1 MRHVVYLLLVA
12 NLVYLGWNILQTS
25 SVDGV
30 VRTFPPLPATATR
43 LVTLQEMQEE
53 TEEEEKKQDTV
64 VEMSAIEAL
73 EEGDEKQD
81 AVVGVSVIEELTQ
94 QQPPGA
100 GVALSCQTLGPF
112 LAAEKMQLVEKKL
125 AELGLEVTQRTN
137 EVREQ
142 IGYWVYLPAMEREKV
157 LQITKHLDENNDED
171 YFIGKDNVLSLG
183 AFKGLQRANVRL
195 ESTRKLG
202 LDPLLEPRYSTMSA
216 QWFDLQVTP
225 AGLDALAEIAEQD
238 PDLNIE
244 ILACP

>member
-25 SVDGV
+25 SVDEV

-43 LVTLQEMQEE
+43 LVTLQEM
-53 TEEEEKKQDTV
+53 EEEE
-64 VEMSAIEAL
+64 E
-73 EEGDEKQD
+73 EKQD
-81 AVVGVSVIEELTQ
+81 AVVEVSVIEELTQ
-94 QQPPGA
+94 EQPPGA

-125 AELGLEVTQRTN
+125 AELGLEAKQRTT

-183 AFKGLQRANVRL
+183 AFRGLQRANVRL
-195 ESTRKLG
+195 ENTRKLG

-216 QWFDLQVTP
+216 QWFDLQVTA
-225 AGLDALAEIAEQD
+225 AGLDAAGEIAEQD
-238 PDLNIE
+238 QDIKIE

>member
-25 SVDGV
+25 SVDEV
-30 VRTFPPLPATATR
+30 ARTFPPLPATATR
-43 LVTLQEMQEE
+43 LVTLQEMEE
-53 TEEEEKKQDTV
+53 DAEEEE
-64 VEMSAIEAL
+64 
-73 EEGDEKQD
+73 EKQD
-81 AVVGVSVIEELTQ
+81 AVVEVSVIEELTQ

-125 AELGLEVTQRTN
+125 AELGLEATQRTN

-183 AFKGLQRANVRL
+183 AFRGLQRANVRR

-216 QWFDLQVTP
+216 QWFDLQVDP
-225 AGLDALAEIAEQD
+225 AGLDALGEIAEQD
-238 PDLNIE
+238 PDLKIE